1 METLLESIFVI
12 IRVYIRMLADVLVPV
27 LLFVLLSPGVLL
39 TLPPLRKG
47 VFMSH
52 ETSLTSVLVHALV
65 FAVVYMGLRKT
76 FPKYYN

>member
-1 METLLESIFVI
+1 
-12 IRVYIRMLADVLVPV
+12 MLADVLVPV
-27 LLFVLLSPGVLL
+27 LLFILLSPGVLL

-47 VFMSH
+47 AYMSG

-65 FAVVYMGLRKT
+65 FAVVYMGLRQT